1 MPSDWS
7 GKAESRNLLRIG
19 ASAVSGGDCPAYQ
32 AAKARPAMR
41 AARRPRV
48 RKARLDDFPLGTV
61 MSAVDEV
68 EFRGRPITDAAEML
82 GRTGRPLHPGAIRW
96 GQHALTAYIAFT
108 GVASLEGL
116 VPVRHFW
123 VARRSDSRTV
133 YEMYAWGR
141 RYESQDETI
150 REVRFLRHGSVNADK
165 TGPARD
171 MSKAAIAAYSA
182 AFGGRAAWPESWD
195 EPFRLLPG
203 EPVLVERVRVLEVG
217 LADGSHDILFDG
229 TPEQAEA
236 LYAEHARDRVR
247 DISRGG
253 LPQAGYDCADCKL
266 VTACDALPRIP
277 GLFGITDPTGPLRT
291 WSATN
296 GRQYAACPARDHLL
310 RLKLPRED
318 DEYSLAAVRGQA
330 VHAWLEQTHAGQPR
344 SACTVWDTPVR
355 HDDWSAGR
363 WHLTGEQALDG
374 ARMLAGHADLCPFH
388 RGGITDVLLEPTVAV
403 HDTAA
408 NVVLIAKPDMLYLED
423 GSWVWREVKTR
434 ARLPQRG
441 ADLYQEF
448 PQLAVAVALM
458 AEHALGGKPCGQ
470 RVELELLSP
479 RAGDIWLIDPADQA
493 EVRAARAALLD
504 LAAPWH
510 ADVTAAARPG
520 PHCADCPVR
529 RWCPDADPAAAL

>member
-7 GKAESRNLLRIG
+7 GKTESRNLLRIG
-19 ASAVSGGDCPAYQ
+19 ANTVSGGDCPAYQ

-48 RKARLDDFPLGTV
+48 RKERLGDFPLDAV
-61 MSAVDEV
+61 MSAADEV
-68 EFRGRPITDAAEML
+68 EFRHRPVPAAVATL

-96 GQHALTAYIAFT
+96 GQCALTAYMAFT
-108 GVASLEGL
+108 EGTAGKGV

-141 RYESQDETI
+141 RYESPDGTV
-150 REVRFLRHGSVNADK
+150 REIRFLRLGSVNVRRGR
-165 TGPARD
+165 TERD
-171 MSKAAIAAYSA
+171 MSKAAIATYSA
-182 AFGGRAAWPESWD
+182 AFGDRAAWPDSWD

-203 EPVLVERVRVLEVG
+203 APVSVKRVRVLEVG
-217 LADGSHDILFDG
+217 LADGSHDVLFEG

-236 LYAEHARDRVR
+236 LYAEHARERVR
-247 DISRGG
+247 VISRGG
-253 LPQAGYDCADCKL
+253 PPRPGYDCADCKL
-266 VTACDALPRIP
+266 ITACDALPRVP
-277 GLFGITDPTGPLRT
+277 GLLGITDPSAPLRT

-296 GRQYAACPARDHLL
+296 ARQYAACPARDHML
-310 RLKLPRED
+310 RLNLPRED
-318 DEYSLAAVRGQA
+318 DEYSPAAVRGQA
-330 VHAWLEQTHAGQPR
+330 VHAWLEQTHAGLPR
-344 SACTVWDTPVR
+344 TACTVWDIPVR

-363 WHLTGEQALDG
+363 WHLTGEHALDG
-374 ARMLAGHADLCPFH
+374 ARMLVGHADLCPFH
-388 RGGITDVLLEPTVAV
+388 HGGITDARLEPPLAV

-423 GSWVWREVKTR
+423 GAWVWREVKTR
-434 ARLPQRG
+434 ARLPRRSG
-441 ADLYQEF
+441 DLYREF
-448 PQLAVAVALM
+448 PQLAIAVALM
-458 AEHALGGKPCGQ
+458 AEHALGGKPSGQ

-479 RAGDIWLIDPADQA
+479 QASDIWLIDPADQA
-493 EVRAARAALLD
+493 EIAAARTAILD

-510 ADVTAAARPG
+510 ADETAAARPG

-529 RWCPDADPAAAL
+529 RWCPDATPAAAL